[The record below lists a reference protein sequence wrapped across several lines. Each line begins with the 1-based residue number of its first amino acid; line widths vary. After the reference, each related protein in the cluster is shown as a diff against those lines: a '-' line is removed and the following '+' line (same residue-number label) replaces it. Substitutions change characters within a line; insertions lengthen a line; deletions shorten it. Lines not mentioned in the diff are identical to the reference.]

1 MKIHSQTDPYDSP
14 WSVSQRIKTLLWE
27 YVWLLLCSW
36 TPKPAN
42 SWRIIWLKLFGA
54 KIYGVPFV
62 HQRARIQIPWNLT
75 LHNRACLGD
84 RANVYSLGEVIIH
97 EHATVAQEAYLCT
110 GTHAFD
116 QAAMNLIT
124 SPIVIGAHVF
134 IGARAFIMP
143 GVTISDYAI
152 VGSCSVVT
160 KDVAPNMIVAGNPAR
175 IISARKNSTLNHI
188 SSIYLT
194 NEL

>member
-1 MKIHSQTDPYDSP
+1 MKEYKQKSAYDSP
-14 WSVSQRIKTLLWE
+14 WSVKQRVKMLLWE

-42 SWRIIWLKLFGA
+42 RWRMIWLKAFGA
-54 KIYGVPFV
+54 KIYGKPFV

-75 LHNRACLGD
+75 LYNKAALGD
-84 RANVYSLGEVIIH
+84 RANAYSLGEIIIH
-97 EHATVAQEAYLCT
+97 EHATVAQEAYICT

-116 QAAMNLIT
+116 KPEFNLIT
-124 SPIVIGAHVF
+124 RPITIGAYAF

-143 GVTISDYAI
+143 GVTIGEHSI

-160 KDVAPNMIVAGNPAR
+160 KSVPASKVAKGNPA
-175 IISARKNSTLNHI
+175 SW
-188 SSIYLT
+188 
-194 NEL
+194 